1 VLHHSVECQKWIAS
15 HYTDEKK
22 TSLTLAAA
30 VWFRCSFLLSRFGYD
45 RPHLMSPHLTEIL
58 PRLHAWGCAAATLHG
73 RTKEQRYTKE
83 ADWSYIETIAERSS
97 SVPLIGNGDI
107 YSYQDAI
114 RHMRSMRLDD
124 DDGDDGHDDAGGDGG
139 GGGSGVTALML
150 ARGALIKPWL
160 FTEIKE
166 RRHWDISSSERFDM
180 LRDFTNFGLEQWG
193 SDDQGVLNVR
203 KFLM

>member
-1 VLHHSVECQKWIAS
+1 VKAQRGTNLIFALMVWR
-15 HYTDEKK
+15 HYG
-22 TSLTLAAA
+22 
-30 VWFRCSFLLSRFGYD
+30 V
-45 RPHLMSPHLTEIL
+45 EIL
-58 PRLHAWGCAAATLHG
+58 PRLNAWGCAAATLHG

-83 ADWSYIETIAERSS
+83 ADWSYIETIAANSA
-97 SVPLIGNGDI
+97 SVPLIGNGDV

-114 RHMRSMRLDD
+114 EHLQAMRLDD
-124 DDGDDGHDDAGGDGG
+124 EGDCDGD
-139 GGGSGVTALML
+139 SRGVSALML

-180 LRDFTNFGLEQWG
+180 LKDFTTYGLEHWG